1 MARRSTGFQTVCHT
15 ARGCPCPSPDACYG
29 LRPSARSMLTSLRHP
44 GCTRQQRRLSGTGSP
59 SLHRSLVAQVFN
71 LCAAPLGAAHAHR
84 RTLTTAFQA
93 FARSML
99 PSLRH
104 RGFVRPATPALGHGQ
119 PLAASSVVAQVVNLC
134 HGPSVRGGSGLHRS
148 LVAQVVNLCHGAA
161 QVENLRYRPHPSHRF
176 STWVCSRFGLGSQH
190 HPSHV
195 IHEGRAAGS
204 GARAED
210 GDMCGHWAWV
220 FRTSSELAH
229 AAGFE
234 HVTGRLRIPQRRARI
249 TGRPVLV

>member
-1 MARRSTGFQTVCHT
+1 MCSRFARC
-15 ARGCPCPSPDACYG
+15 
-29 LRPSARSMLTSLRHP
+29 
-44 GCTRQQRRLSGTGSP
+44 TGSP
-59 SLHRSLVAQVFN
+59 SLPPVAQVFN
-71 LCAAPLGAAHAHR
+71 LCAFPIRLGIGAAHAHR

-190 HPSHV
+190 HPSQV

-234 HVTGRLRIPQRRARI
+234 HVTGRLRIRNDSRGSGVTRVRRQQPRRRHRGRRRGFAPAGVRCRCQARAA
-249 TGRPVLV
+249 GPRSRPPRSP